1 MRQFFT
7 LGLKI
12 LLALIL
18 VMTAVLI
25 SLPFLVDPNDY
36 KGTISEQVKAQ
47 TGRTL
52 NIPGNIRLSVFPWLG
67 ARLGKVE
74 LENTVGFAKQPFAS
88 MDAVDVRIQLLP
100 LLRGDIK
107 IGHLTLRGL
116 KLNLQR
122 NKNGRDNW
130 EDLLPKTGK
139 TTVATSKAAPQSKPF
154 PSAKNPTPAPPT
166 KTPSPSPAAL
176 AAFSINGISILN
188 ASLQWDD
195 QQTQQH
201 YQIRKLDMEIGH
213 ISLNEAI
220 PIETS
225 FDFISRQ
232 PAASASIKLRTKLQ
246 LNLERQVLTLAPFKG
261 QISYR
266 LAKSARMPAIRG
278 TTTLSSHLTLDLK
291 KQKYT
296 FKQLMLRN
304 RTSSTL
310 LPGGKLDARIESK
323 KIRLDLGKQSLRTNF
338 LLVKAYGL
346 ELQARLNIHQFLDK
360 PRYLASVDLKEFN
373 PRRLIKTLAMDSLL
387 PTTPD
392 KKVLTRARIGLRI
405 IGNTEDLLLKPVIL
419 QLDDSKLQGYV
430 SIHNFSRPV
439 VRYKLVLNKID
450 LDRYLPASAKTRV
463 DTTARSRKTSTSSG
477 NKPAPRRT
485 STRASSPAS
494 SATALATTR
503 SPTIKLPLD
512 LLRRLNING
521 QLRIGKL
528 KIAHLRLNTLTL
540 GTVAKAGQIRIKP
553 LSAKLYQGNYN
564 GDIQLD
570 VRSTIPHAKL
580 DENLQNIAIG
590 PLLKDLIGDDKIRG
604 KANIRATLSSDLGQG
619 GLNIM
624 AAKKSLN
631 GRLNFTVKNGA
642 VKGFNLARLE
652 RDLRAK
658 LKKQPPPDNNAAL
671 ETDFARI
678 SGSAKIHNGI
688 LDNRDLHVAL
698 PHARAKGQGKINLVR
713 ERLDYRLDIKFTSAA
728 EGQSGQTWE
737 QMNKVALPIYIK
749 GPFAQPKITV
759 DYQSVLKILARQELK
774 KQEQKIKQKLRE
786 EKQKLR
792 QKAKDKL
799 RQKEDNIREKA
810 KEALKKLFKF

>member
-1 MRQFFT
+1 MKQFFT

-36 KGTISEQVKAQ
+36 KDTISEQVKAQ

-52 NIPGNIRLSVFPWLG
+52 NIPGNIQLSVFPWLG

-74 LENTVGFAKQPFAS
+74 LENTVGFGKQPFAS

-122 NKNGRDNW
+122 NKNGQDNW

-139 TTVATSKAAPQSKPF
+139 TTVASSKTTPQNKSLP
-154 PSAKNPTPAPPT
+154 PAKSPAPASPRE
-166 KTPSPSPAAL
+166 TPPPSTTAL
-176 AAFSINGISILN
+176 AALSVDGISILN

-213 ISLNEAI
+213 ISLNRPI
-220 PIETS
+220 PLETS

-232 PAASASIKLRTKLQ
+232 PVASASIKLKTRLQ
-246 LNLERQVLTLAPFKG
+246 LNWGRQVLKLAPFKG

-266 LAKSARMPAIRG
+266 LAKSARMAAIRG
-278 TTTLSSHLTLDLK
+278 TTTLSSQLTLDLK

-296 FKQLMLRN
+296 FKQLTLRN

-323 KIRLDLGKQSLRTNF
+323 KIRVDMGKQSLRTDF

-346 ELQARLNIHQFLDK
+346 ELQARLNIHQFLNK

-373 PRRLIKTLAMDSLL
+373 PRRLMKILSMESLL
-387 PTTPD
+387 PITTD
-392 KKVLTRARIGLRI
+392 KNVLTRARVGLRI
-405 IGNTEDLLLKPVIL
+405 IGNTNDLLLKPIIL
-419 QLDDSKLQGYV
+419 QLDDSNLQGYV
-430 SIHNFSRPV
+430 SIHNFSQPV

-450 LDRYLPASAKTRV
+450 LDRYLPAPAKTRV
-463 DTTARSRKTSTSSG
+463 ATAVKSR
-477 NKPAPRRT
+477 NKPAQHSTSART
-485 STRASSPAS
+485 SSPAS
-494 SATALATTR
+494 STIALATR
-503 SPTIKLPLD
+503 GPTIKLPLD

-528 KIAHLRLNTLTL
+528 KIARLRLNTLTL
-540 GTVAKAGQIRIKP
+540 GTTAKAGQIRIKP
-553 LSAKLYQGNYN
+553 ISANVYQGSYN

-570 VRSTIPHAKL
+570 VRSTIPRVKL
-580 DENLQNIAIG
+580 NGSLQNIAIG

-604 KANIRATLSSDLGQG
+604 KASIRATLSSDLGQG

-624 AAKKSLN
+624 AVKQSLN
-631 GRLNFTVKNGA
+631 GNLSFIVKNGA
-642 VKGFNLARLE
+642 LKGFNLARFE
-652 RDLRAK
+652 RELRAK
-658 LKKQPPPDNNAAL
+658 LKKQPLPDKKTPL
-671 ETDFARI
+671 ETDFAQI
-678 SGSAKIHNGI
+678 SGSAKIRNGI
-688 LDNRDLHVAL
+688 LDNRDLHIAL
-698 PHARAKGQGKINLVR
+698 PHARARGQGKINLVR

-737 QMNKVALPIYIK
+737 QMNKVPLPIYIR
-749 GPFAQPKITV
+749 GSFSQPEIKV
-759 DYQSVLKILARQELK
+759 DYQSVLKILAKQALK
-774 KQEQKIKQKLRE
+774 KQEQKLKQKARERLKQEEGKLKQKARERLKQDEDKIKQ
-786 EKQKLR
+786 
-792 QKAKDKL
+792 
-799 RQKEDNIREKA
+799 KA
-810 KEALKKLFKF
+810 KEALKNLFKF